1 MSGKNRF
8 ASTDRMHAWLM
19 SCSSGAAYVVCVGL
33 ALALTMVLALAL
45 TTWRMQ
51 SAARERAELVVGQLT
66 WQLSPAFAALTR
78 LDGLPPSEPDCRA
91 QTQALAELVQ
101 RTSLAR
107 FALAH
112 GAGGAQCASRRGV
125 SEGVA
130 GFENGASLLP
140 AGNGQLLPGLR
151 LGHAAGVIE
160 LDAGPL
166 VAQLA
171 LAERDGLKVRLLAG
185 GRALAANGEVRDQG
199 ADTGGEVVWVPSA
212 PARIGVLAA
221 PQWAAAPLLA
231 LQTQWLALLAAAALG
246 GGVAW
251 GARRGSGGRKATG
264 WEISE
269 GIRQK
274 EFFAHYQPIVT
285 AASGE
290 CVGVEV
296 LARWRHPVQGNVR
309 SELFIQTAIE
319 AGMIVPLT
327 RYMLRRVAEE
337 LKQIVL
343 PPGFMVGVNIST
355 DHLALPEL
363 LEDCRPLVNL
373 LREKQAQLVLE
384 VSERAPLQEASGAQ
398 KVINGLRQ
406 MGVRLALDDFG
417 AGYADKAYLSRWG
430 FDYLKVEKGY
440 VSALGQDSLKGNILD
455 GLLLSSN
462 EMGVQVIV
470 KGVETQGQQS
480 YLNVKGFEY
489 LQGFYFGKPMTLNH
503 FRQWLYSGIAESR
516 VRPAGKR
523 GGDG

>member
-1 MSGKNRF
+1 MGGKNRF
-8 ASTDRMHAWLM
+8 ASAGRGRAWLL
-19 SCSSGAAYVVCVGL
+19 SSSAGAAYAVCAGLLLSLTLGL
-33 ALALTMVLALAL
+33 ALLATGLRAQWLAG
-45 TTWRMQ
+45 
-51 SAARERAELVVGQLT
+51 ERAEFVAGQLN
-66 WQLSPAFAALTR
+66 WQLSPAFAALAR
-78 LDGLPPSEPDCRA
+78 LDALPPGTDCGA
-91 QTQALAELVQ
+91 QAQELAELVQ
-101 RTSLAR
+101 RTSLVR
-107 FALAH
+107 FAAAR
-112 GAGGAQCASRRGV
+112 GAGGVVCASRRGV
-125 SEGVA
+125 VA
-130 GFENGASLLP
+130 EPFESGARLLP
-140 AGNGQLLPGLR
+140 TGNGRMVPGLR
-151 LGHAAGVIE
+151 LANAAGMLE

-171 LAERDGLKVRLLAG
+171 LAERESLKMSLQVG
-185 GRALAANGEVRDQG
+185 GEVLVASGEVRPLG
-199 ADTGGEVVWVPSA
+199 AEPVGEASWLPSA
-212 PARIGVLAA
+212 PERIGVLAA
-221 PQWAAAPLLA
+221 PQWSA
-231 LQTQWLALLAAAALG
+231 LVWQALRTQWLALLLAAALG
-246 GGVAW
+246 CGIAW
-251 GARRGSGGRKATG
+251 GVRRGGGGRKATG
-264 WEISE
+264 WEIAE

-285 AASGE
+285 ASNGE

-309 SELFIQTAIE
+309 SEVFIQTAID
-319 AGMIVPLT
+319 AGLIVALT
-327 RYMLRRVAEE
+327 RYLLRRVAEE
-337 LKQIVL
+337 LQQIVL
-343 PPGFMVGVNIST
+343 PPGFMVGINIST
-355 DHLALPEL
+355 EHLALPEL
-363 LEDCRPLVNL
+363 LDDCRALVNL
-373 LREKQAQLVLE
+373 LRDKQAQLVLE
-384 VSERAPLQEASGAQ
+384 ISERAPLQEASGAQ

-516 VRPAGKR
+516 GRPPGKT
-523 GGDG
+523 GGEG